1 MIRTDGG
8 NHPHRN
14 FTSPH
19 AYGVAANAVK
29 RSNRKYQCTN
39 QEIIA
44 GRLAISALSQ
54 LIFFAHAPF
63 RSFPL
68 STDGHGVP
76 CGSAP
81 PRLKVSESSVFSFQ
95 SALER
100 KGFLSN
106 SHEIQRTNSERV
118 IISFSK
124 IFPCSAVLV
133 Q

>member
-29 RSNRKYQCTN
+29 RSNRKYQYTN
-39 QEIIA
+39 PKIIA
-44 GRLAISALSQ
+44 GRRAISALSQ
-54 LIFFAHAPF
+54 LVFFAHAPF

-68 STDGHGVP
+68 SADGHGVP

-81 PRLKVSESSVFSFQ
+81 PRLKVSESSVFSCQ
-95 SALER
+95 RALER
-100 KGFLSN
+100 KEILSN
-106 SHEIQRTNSERV
+106 SHEI
-118 IISFSK
+118 
-124 IFPCSAVLV
+124 
-133 Q
+133 